1 LNKAVNHKAY
11 IELTNPIHGGEGWD
25 LGEVLWS
32 PAKDASG
39 KDAWKI
45 LKKLT
50 PGDIIF
56 HSIKRSGKG
65 HELIGVSI
73 VKSSYVE
80 IDLEPPVPGRWGGY
94 HQYLKVPLK
103 GYCSFKNPMK
113 LIDFL
118 TAYRNDLLDMGIQKS
133 FYTHD
138 IKSIAQKYVA
148 ELPSMVLA
156 KLLDFIEKSG
166 NRVLGEAECSDDTDN
181 LENLALPARIETTT
195 SRIIRD
201 TKLIRDLKEKY
212 DNVCQICG
220 VKLQLPNGNGYS
232 EGHHLQKLG
241 GIHRGPDIK
250 ENIIILC
257 PNHHIEFDY
266 GMIAIKQGVVIHID
280 SKNIYHGQPLAYF
293 RDDLDDKYLEYHYT
307 HIFNR

>member
-1 LNKAVNHKAY
+1 MESLKKYV
-11 IELTNPIHGGEGWD
+11 
-25 LGEVLWS
+25 
-32 PAKDASG
+32 
-39 KDAWKI
+39 WKGYLEN
-45 LKKLT
+45 LKKLI

-56 HSIKRSGKG
+56 HSIKRSAKN

-80 IDLEPPVPGRWGGY
+80 TDVEPPIPGRWGGY
-94 HQYLKVPLK
+94 QHYLRVPLK
-103 GYCSFKNPMK
+103 NYCSFKNPMK
-113 LIDFL
+113 LIEFL
-118 TAYRNDLLDMGIQKS
+118 TVYKDYLLDIGTQKS
-133 FYTHD
+133 FYTRG
-138 IKSIAQKYVA
+138 INSIAQKYVA
-148 ELPSMVLA
+148 ELPSMVLS
-156 KLLDFIEKSG
+156 KLLDFIEKAD
-166 NRVLGEAECSDDTDN
+166 NRMFEEIEYIDDADN
-181 LENLALPARIETTT
+181 LENLTLPARIKTTT

-212 DNVCQICG
+212 NNTCQICG
-220 VKLQLPNGNGYS
+220 VKLRLPNGKGYS

-280 SKNIYHGQPLAYF
+280 PKNIHNGQPLAYF
-293 RDDLDDKYLEYHYT
+293 RDDLNNKYLEYHYT